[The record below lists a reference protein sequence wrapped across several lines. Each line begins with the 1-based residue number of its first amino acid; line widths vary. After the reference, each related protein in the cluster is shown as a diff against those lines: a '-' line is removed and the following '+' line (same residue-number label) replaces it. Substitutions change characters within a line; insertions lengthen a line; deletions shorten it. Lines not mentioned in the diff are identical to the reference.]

1 MNVGNLITYC
11 TLQLV
16 FSCLNTESD
25 SEMLCEIK
33 KYNNFFLVTSCLR
46 RMFMNER
53 LPNSQEHEDCSE

>member
-11 TLQLV
+11 ILQLV

-33 KYNNFFLVTSCLR
+33 KIQLFFLSNKLLKAYVY
-46 RMFMNER
+46 E
-53 LPNSQEHEDCSE
+53 